1 MVKLHRY
8 ITAKAQKHGMQSTND
23 MRLKMI
29 DAEPGEN
36 FYQFVERAKRKI
48 QSNIGTRYSRFLVTA
63 TRMTAQLSTS

>member
-1 MVKLHRY
+1 
-8 ITAKAQKHGMQSTND
+8 
-23 MRLKMI
+23 MI